1 MDSMATLPDLQ
12 VALYPLISGIAAATD
27 LISPILADH
36 HKKVSFA
43 VATIGQT
50 LGLPMAEVKLLAM
63 AGAVHDIGGL
73 SIKRRLESFEYEVV
87 EPDLH
92 TVPGYVLLSTFPPFT
107 EMARLVRFHHVYWR
121 HGDGGQ
127 YHGEPV
133 SPLSHL
139 LHLADRIAVRIDPR
153 REILDQKEEIL
164 HHIVAGSGEMFIP
177 EQVEA
182 FRTVDG
188 KEAFWLDLTYPK
200 VSEILQTRL
209 HLGEIRLNSAELPKL
224 AELFRKIIDFR
235 SRFTATH
242 SSGVAAVAVTMAAK
256 CGFDQDYRDRML
268 LAGLLHDIG
277 KLVVPAEILAKH
289 TPLTSGDF
297 AVIRKHPY
305 YSAWILRDIEGF
317 AEISQWAALHH
328 ERMDGSGYPFRAPAA
343 ELPDGARILAVAD
356 TFTALTE
363 ERPYRCA
370 MTRNGTDQVL
380 RNMAAYQKI
389 DPAYV
394 ALIHDHLEEFDHRRQ
409 TAQTEADTEHQRFLA
424 ACNLHGLDRDADEFC
439 QTKGRQG

>member
-1 MDSMATLPDLQ
+1 
-12 VALYPLISGIAAATD
+12 VALYPLLSGIAAATD

-107 EMARLVRFHHVYWR
+107 EMARLVRFHH
-121 HGDGGQ
+121 
-127 YHGEPV
+127 
-133 SPLSHL
+133 
-139 LHLADRIAVRIDPR
+139 
-153 REILDQKEEIL
+153 
-164 HHIVAGSGEMFIP
+164 
-177 EQVEA
+177 
-182 FRTVDG
+182 
-188 KEAFWLDLTYPK
+188 
-200 VSEILQTRL
+200 
-209 HLGEIRLNSAELPKL
+209 
-224 AELFRKIIDFR
+224 
-235 SRFTATH
+235 
-242 SSGVAAVAVTMAAK
+242 VAVTMAAK

-370 MTRNGTDQVL
+370 MTRDGTDQVL

-424 ACNLHGLDRDADEFC
+424 ACNLQGLDHDADEFC